1 MVMIVMATYDEICDD
16 CEDNNDET
24 GGRGTQ
30 GHNCNFKHFNP
41 AYMMIWM
48 MITMM
53 MTILMLMMSVWCS
66 TLANNTLHLT
76 GRWTSSN
83 VIFRELYCMTWHT

>member
-1 MVMIVMATYDEICDD
+1 MVMIVTVTY
-16 CEDNNDET
+16 DET

-30 GHNCNFKHFNP
+30 DRDCNSRHFNP

-53 MTILMLMMSVWCS
+53 MTIMMMMSVWCS
-66 TLANNTLHLT
+66 TFANNTLHFA
-76 GRWTSSN
+76 GRWTSNN
-83 VIFRELYCMTWHT
+83 VMFRELYCMT

>member
-53 MTILMLMMSVWCS
+53 MTIIDDDDDECETILYILQVDG
-66 TLANNTLHLT
+66 LLT
-76 GRWTSSN
+76 T
-83 VIFRELYCMTWHT
+83 